1 MVAEKWKFDSR
12 SVHFILTLRATYF
25 DNSASS
31 VFARGQEDRQFLVRG
46 QTLSKQLRAEALPG
60 MRKSPQAAPK
70 RPNRVCCETTGGP
83 ATE

>member
-60 MRKSPQAAPK
+60 MRKSPKVKMNSFQDPHK
-70 RPNRVCCETTGGP
+70 YF
-83 ATE
+83 